1 MPLGL
6 KKYAFQLLERAHM
19 VNCKPSR
26 TPVDTDFKWG
36 PDGVLVQDPTLYR
49 SLAKG
54 LQYLTFTR
62 PDLSYAV
69 ITFLSWSAKRQH
81 TISRSSDEAKY
92 RGVAN
97 VVAETAWIRNLLR
110 ELHSPLLTATLV
122 YCDNVS
128 AVYSDH
134 QTLVSDLEMGIR
146 FILMVN
152 KQGQTRLAQ
161 YYEYLTLEERRALE
175 GEIVRK
181 CLARNEQQCS
191 FVEHRNYKIVYRR
204 YASLFFLVGVDN
216 EENELAILEFIHL
229 LVETMDRHFGNVC
242 ELDIMF
248 HLEKAHFMLEE
259 MVMNGCIVETSKAN
273 ILAPIQLMDKAS

>member
-1 MPLGL
+1 M
-6 KKYAFQLLERAHM
+6 
-19 VNCKPSR
+19 
-26 TPVDTDFKWG
+26 T
-36 PDGVLVQDPTLYR
+36 
-49 SLAKG
+49 
-54 LQYLTFTR
+54 
-62 PDLSYAV
+62 
-69 ITFLSWSAKRQH
+69 
-81 TISRSSDEAKY
+81 
-92 RGVAN
+92 
-97 VVAETAWIRNLLR
+97 
-110 ELHSPLLTATLV
+110 
-122 YCDNVS
+122 
-128 AVYSDH
+128 
-134 QTLVSDLEMGIR
+134 IR
-146 FILMVN
+146 FVLMVN

-161 YYEYLTLEERRALE
+161 YYEYLTIDQRRALE

-216 EENELAILEFIHL
+216 DENELAILEFIHL

-259 MVMNGCIVETSKAN
+259 MVMNGCIVETNKSN